1 MKSSSPPSSSSS
13 SSVSSTSDIQ
23 LLSSSSPP
31 PRPPRP
37 PRLSLRSPELQAEF
51 LQECW
56 NKFPSDRD
64 VAESSAVA
72 SATSPPSP
80 LPSPSSSSS
89 SSSSSSPSCY
99 DSRRARLS
107 LSLSSPELL
116 SELRQSRTRSLR
128 RVPAQNG
135 LTTVFCGRGRRG
147 RGGEAPDSAS
157 STPSANQKA
166 SH

>member
-13 SSVSSTSDIQ
+13 SSSVSSTSDTQ
-23 LLSSSSPP
+23 LLSSPSPP
-31 PRPPRP
+31 PCP

-64 VAESSAVA
+64 VAESSGVA

-89 SSSSSSPSCY
+89 SSSSSPSCY
-99 DSRRARLS
+99 DSRRAR

-147 RGGEAPDSAS
+147 RGVEAPDSAS